1 MYSLPKDIELEL
13 QRKFPDTHVTSIIDK
28 LFQTMIDK
36 IFDDG
41 YCLIRRFGKF
51 YAFNTFSSR
60 KGKQVVRFKFK
71 PSSTLLQIM
80 NEDEYLIK
88 NIPVKIK
95 NVYDE
100 KNESRCKLFRE
111 QKLENIKAASLS
123 RANSDKKTSEKITM
137 NKIIEFIDGEKKV
150 E

>member
-1 MYSLPKDIELEL
+1 M
-13 QRKFPDTHVTSIIDK
+13 
-28 LFQTMIDK
+28 
-36 IFDDG
+36 
-41 YCLIRRFGKF
+41 
-51 YAFNTFSSR
+51 
-60 KGKQVVRFKFK
+60 RFKFK

-123 RANSDKKTSEKITM
+123 RANSDKKTSDKITIS
-137 NKIIEFIDGEKKV
+137 KIIEFIDGEKKV